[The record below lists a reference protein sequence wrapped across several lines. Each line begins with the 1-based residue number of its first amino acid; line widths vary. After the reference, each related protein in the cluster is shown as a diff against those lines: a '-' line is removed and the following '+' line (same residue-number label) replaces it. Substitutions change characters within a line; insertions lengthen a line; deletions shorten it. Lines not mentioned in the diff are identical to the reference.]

1 MKVQVETVS
10 PIEKR
15 LSIEVE
21 PAYIEKELTQ
31 AYATL
36 ARQVKMPGFRPGKVP
51 RRILE
56 QHYRNEVEADVLKRV
71 QVLAFVDAV
80 REQNVPAVGDPH
92 FTGGKI
98 EAQKAYAYTARV
110 EVKPEFEAK
119 DYKGLTLKK
128 FDTAVADEKVTE
140 QLERIRQS
148 RMSLTEVTD
157 RTAVQKNDMVTVD
170 FDATIDGNTFPGN
183 TGRDVTIEV
192 IDGQLIDGNLP
203 QLEGAVLGEKKEF
216 DYPFPADYRV
226 EEVKGKTARFVV
238 TVKTIKTKVV
248 PPLDD
253 AFAQTMGFATV
264 DEFTARIRRDL
275 QRAKAR
281 ETENDEREDLFKK
294 LAEKNAIEVPNS
306 LVQRGI
312 DVMLD
317 NALGSMQ
324 RSGMD
329 LRSLNLDWAKLR
341 EDLRPKSEAEMRGQL
356 ILEAVARAEKLEVTD
371 DDVEQK
377 LVSMAEEAGAPL
389 ASVKKQFVEAEAK
402 SNLRARLMEDKAI
415 ALIKQH
421 AQFEG

>member
-21 PAYIEKELTQ
+21 PAFIEKELTQ

-98 EAQKAYAYTARV
+98 EAQKVYAYTARV

-128 FDTAVADEKVTE
+128 FDTSVADEKVTE

-148 RMSLTEVTD
+148 RMTLTEVTD
-157 RTAVQKNDMVTVD
+157 RTQVQKNDMVIVD
-170 FDATIDGNTFPGN
+170 FDATIDGTAFPGN

-192 IDGQLIDGNLP
+192 IDGQLVDGNLP
-203 QLEGAVLGEKKEF
+203 QLEGATLNEKKEF

-226 EEVKGKTARFVV
+226 EEVKGKTAHFVV

-253 AFAQTMGFATV
+253 AFAATMGFATV
-264 DEFTARIRRDL
+264 DEFSTRIRRDL

-294 LAEKNAIEVPNS
+294 LAEKNAIDVPNS

-356 ILEAVARAEKLEVTD
+356 ILEAVAKAEKLEVTD

-389 ASVKKQFVEAEAK
+389 AMVKKQFVEAEAK

-421 AQFEG
+421 AQFE